1 MDKLF
6 YNSNVN
12 AINKNDDNSNNKS
25 NNNFQQNNQL
35 NHFGSIADDTPAIL
49 LEQLAYIDTFMPQLE
64 EDIVLNQNNNNN
76 AFVQHNNNDMNFLNN
91 NNNNNFD
98 FISNSLDD
106 RLAEE
111 LKIFADE
118 SFIFPDEDKPENP
131 DGVSNGTN
139 SFTPNG
145 MPNYNNNSVGPGL
158 LGDNSQKQNK
168 KDLRNK
174 YLKTNIGNDD
184 NKAFLKRHDYSSNNN
199 EIIHTGYTPSVNS
212 IHSTHTNVFQQS
224 PEFTNP
230 TVSSIEPQQTVSLS
244 EYHTSSLYTMLPRIQ
259 HDRYIKILSDLQK
272 LQNQEDFVSE
282 WTLNFSLEEVALLL
296 VFKEY
301 YLPELPVSLIQY
313 DQFQDPEVIERE
325 MYKVLNMQI
334 ADDNQG
340 NTNGHV
346 IENEYISK
354 SGAVK
359 RKSSVLDTGSSGTE
373 ESSKTR
379 KPSLVEEDLET
390 QVKKL
395 IKISEKLQ
403 KKVTSLEVENKML
416 KNLVSKDNNS

>member
-6 YNSNVN
+6 YN
-12 AINKNDDNSNNKS
+12 NNPNGL
-25 NNNFQQNNQL
+25 NNNDNNINNNGNNYQQNNQI
-35 NHFGSIADDTPAIL
+35 NQFGNIADDTPAIL

-64 EDIVLNQNNNNN
+64 EDIQLNQNQNNKNNFNNFSNFTQNNNNG
-76 AFVQHNNNDMNFLNN
+76 DMNFLNN
-91 NNNNNFD
+91 NNNNFD
-98 FISNSLDD
+98 FISHSLDD

-131 DGVSNGTN
+131 DLLNNGSNQN
-139 SFTPNG
+139 TPNG
-145 MPNYNNNSVGPGL
+145 MPNYNNNSNGPGL
-158 LGDNSQKQNK
+158 LGDGQRQNK

-184 NKAFLKRHDYSSNNN
+184 NKAFLKRHDYNNN
-199 EIIHTGYTPSVNS
+199 NNNIGSVHTGYTPSVNS
-212 IHSTHTNVFQQS
+212 INSTHTSNFNQS
-224 PEFTNP
+224 PQFTN
-230 TVSSIEPQQTVSLS
+230 VSVPFSEPQQTVSLS
-244 EYHTSSLYTMLPRIQ
+244 EYHTNSLYTMLPRIQ

-272 LQNQEDFVSE
+272 LNAQEDYVKE

-301 YLPELPVSLIQY
+301 YLPQLPVSMIQY
-313 DQFQDPEVIERE
+313 DQFQDPEVVERE
-325 MYKVLNMQI
+325 MYKVLNMQVKG
-334 ADDNQG
+334 DD
-340 NTNGHV
+340 V
-346 IENEYISK
+346 ESENVK
-354 SGAVK
+354 TAGTK
-359 RKSSVLDTGSSGTE
+359 RKSTALESSSSGAE
-373 ESSKTR
+373 DDGGKKSR
-379 KPSLVEEDLET
+379 KSSLVEDDLET

-416 KNLVSKDNNS
+416 RNLVSKDGNN